1 MQFKFAKRASTLKA
15 SEIRELL
22 KLTEKPEIISFAG
35 GLPAPELFP
44 IDKITVI
51 VQDILQNDAKAALQY
66 SATEGFVL
74 LREIIA
80 NQRMILANVKTT
92 PDNVLITA
100 GSQQGI
106 DFSARLFLDDGD
118 YIICED
124 PSYLGAINVFNTYH
138 TKYLPIPMDEE
149 GMIMEELEKTLQA
162 YPQAKLIY
170 TIPDFQNPTGR
181 TMSVARRKRLAEL
194 AAQYKIAVIEDNPYG
209 ELNFEGHR
217 LPAIQSFDTEGWV
230 IYLGSFSKT
239 FCPGYRIGW
248 ICAEDTVL
256 NKFVMLKQVA
266 DLQCS
271 SIAQREV
278 AYFMQ
283 RYSLDEHVASIIAV
297 YKKRRDLMLDGI
309 AKYFP
314 AGVKYTLPAGGLFTW
329 VELKPGINA
338 AELLI
343 EALKENVA
351 FVPGAPFFAN
361 GGNHNF
367 LRLNYSNM
375 PEERIVEG
383 IKRLGKVL
391 HAYYD

>member
-138 TKYLPIPMDEE
+138 AKYLPIPMDEE

-248 ICAEDTVL
+248 ICAESTVL

>member
-1 MQFKFAKRASTLKA
+1 MQFKFAKRAATLKA

-44 IDKITVI
+44 IDKITEI

-106 DFSARLFLDDGD
+106 DFSARLFLEDGD
-118 YIICED
+118 YVICED

-138 TKYLPIPMDEE
+138 AKYLPIPMDEE
-149 GMIMEELEKTLQA
+149 GMIIEELEKTLQA

-194 AAQYKIAVIEDNPYG
+194 AAQYQIAVIEDNPYA
-209 ELNFEGHR
+209 ELNFEGNR
-217 LPAIQSFDTEGWV
+217 LPAIQSFDKEGWV

-248 ICAEDTVL
+248 ICAEDVVL

-283 RYSLDEHVASIIAV
+283 RYNLDEHVASIIAV
-297 YKKRRDLMLDGI
+297 YKKRRDLMLAGI
-309 AKYFP
+309 AKHFP

-383 IKRLGKVL
+383 IERLGKVL

>member
-106 DFSARLFLDDGD
+106 DFSARLFLDDDD

-138 TKYLPIPMDEE
+138 AKYLPIPMDEE

-248 ICAEDTVL
+248 ICAESRVL
-256 NKFVMLKQVA
+256 NKFIMLKQVA

>member
-80 NQRMILANVKTT
+80 NQRMILANIKTT

-138 TKYLPIPMDEE
+138 AKYLPIPMDEE

-217 LPAIQSFDTEGWV
+217 LPAIQSFDTEGLV

-248 ICAEDTVL
+248 ICAESTVL

-283 RYSLDEHVASIIAV
+283 HYSLDEHVASIIAV
-297 YKKRRDLMLDGI
+297 YKKRCDLMLDGI